1 MSGSIS
7 KICVSFWK
15 WNYILHGEFNCS
27 CDLAYKAC
35 RISNKSHYLKRQ
47 GRVKKAL
54 KKFWRCDRYNLGTAR
69 RVWALGLG
77 GVFSSPS
84 SHRAAH
90 KLITLG
96 KLLNLSGLGLYKYKT
111 QIIKRTYNTLSKL
124 GYFGSSDG
132 NESACNAGDL
142 GLIPAVGKI
151 PWRREQLPTPVFWPG
166 EFHGQRSLVGY
177 SPWSHKELDTAER
190 LSLSLYH
197 LDGTRACSGSW
208 HFWEAHRWSPD
219 SLSVTSVLLLFPTIN

>member
-132 NESACNAGDL
+132 NESACNAGDQSS
-142 GLIPAVGKI
+142 IPGSG
-151 PWRREQLPTPVFWPG
+151 RCPG
-166 EFHGQRSLVGY
+166 EGNGNPLQYSCLENSADRGAWWATVHGMAKS
-177 SPWSHKELDTAER
+177 WTR
-190 LSLSLYH
+190 LS
-197 LDGTRACSGSW
+197 D
-208 HFWEAHRWSPD
+208 
-219 SLSVTSVLLLFPTIN
+219 